1 MGWFLV
7 VLQRDSMID
16 DAALQLIAAWEAY
29 QQRLLTRMGA
39 KRESVEQPMN
49 GA

>member
-1 MGWFLV
+1 MVVAV
-7 VLQRDSMID
+7 VLQDDSMID
-16 DAALQLIAAWEAY
+16 DTILQLIAAWEAY

-39 KRESVEQPMN
+39 RRESVEQPVN